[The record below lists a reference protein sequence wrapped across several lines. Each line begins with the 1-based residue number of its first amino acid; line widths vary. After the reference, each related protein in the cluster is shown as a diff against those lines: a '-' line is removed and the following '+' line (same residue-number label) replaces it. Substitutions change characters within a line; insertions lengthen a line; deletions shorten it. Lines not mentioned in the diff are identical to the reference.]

1 MVSKLLSTFFL
12 FIILTG
18 CGQAYKKLHRDAVV
32 VDTHNDVMIA
42 ILEGKNIEHDLG
54 AKTHSDI
61 NRFKKGGVDVQ
72 IFSIW
77 SDERYGKGAGYKYAN
92 RQIDSLYAIAGRNP
106 GKLMIV
112 KTPQELAQSVAQK
125 KLGVMMGM
133 EGGHMIEDRLDYLD
147 TLYQRGVRYMTLTW
161 NNSTTWATSAADET
175 SNKSIAQKK
184 GLTEFG
190 EDVVKRMNQLGMLVD
205 LSHAGEQTFYDALK
219 VTSKPVIV
227 SHSCVYNLC
236 PHRRNLKDD
245 QIKAI
250 AQNGGVIHLNFYS
263 GFLDSNY
270 EKRKDQFI
278 LAHKS
283 QLDSL
288 QKLKWQ
294 EFEIDMWAAKNY
306 PAEVQHLRPP
316 FSVLIDHL
324 DYLVKMAG
332 IDHVGLGS
340 DFDGIESTPLG
351 MNDVADMP
359 AITKALL
366 AKGYSKKDIKK
377 ILGENFIRIFTAA
390 QNTAAH

>member
-77 SDERYGKGAGYKYAN
+77 SDERYGKGTGYKYAN

-112 KTPQELAQSVAQK
+112 KTPQELAQSVTQK

-175 SNKSIAQKK
+175 SNRPLTQKK
-184 GLTEFG
+184 
-190 EDVVKRMNQLGMLVD
+190 R
-205 LSHAGEQTFYDALK
+205 
-219 VTSKPVIV
+219 
-227 SHSCVYNLC
+227 
-236 PHRRNLKDD
+236 
-245 QIKAI
+245 IK
-250 AQNGGVIHLNFYS
+250 
-263 GFLDSNY
+263 
-270 EKRKDQFI
+270 
-278 LAHKS
+278 
-283 QLDSL
+283 
-288 QKLKWQ
+288 
-294 EFEIDMWAAKNY
+294 
-306 PAEVQHLRPP
+306 
-316 FSVLIDHL
+316 
-324 DYLVKMAG
+324 
-332 IDHVGLGS
+332 
-340 DFDGIESTPLG
+340 
-351 MNDVADMP
+351 
-359 AITKALL
+359 
-366 AKGYSKKDIKK
+366 
-377 ILGENFIRIFTAA
+377 
-390 QNTAAH
+390 